1 MESDEQETQDR
12 QRPITYQSPMQ
23 TYAGSIILLTN
34 PENDLYKMELSMRG
48 LSTDREGN
56 VYKVADPLINNIGI
70 NSVISQTQTI
80 VSQVTI
86 MGNLNKNEIPILIDF
101 LGDTLIKD
109 LMVNKL
115 KYGIVSTEARDKIH
129 YLAVSSAF
137 ICMKRAFE
145 EGDRRFWGKVQ
156 QELTTTIKGQEQ
168 KQGIFQKML
177 GWAK

>member
-1 MESDEQETQDR
+1 MF
-12 QRPITYQSPMQ
+12 
-23 TYAGSIILLTN
+23 LTN
-34 PENDLYKMELSMRG
+34 YLNEFGDDENGKD
-48 LSTDREGN
+48 GN
-56 VYKVADPLINNIGI
+56 TNNSVPRRLEAQIMPNRFVSDPSKVDDANKEFVKVADPLINNIGI